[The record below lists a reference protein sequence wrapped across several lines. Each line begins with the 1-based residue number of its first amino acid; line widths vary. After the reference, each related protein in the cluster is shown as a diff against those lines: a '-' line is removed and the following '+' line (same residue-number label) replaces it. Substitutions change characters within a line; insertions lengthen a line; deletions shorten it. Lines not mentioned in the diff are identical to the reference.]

1 MINYLAEHHN
11 AHLRYGAA
19 MAVGIA
25 CAGSGSQ
32 DALKI
37 LVPLTQDKVDFV
49 KQGALI
55 ALAFVF
61 VQVTEVQEPKVA
73 TIKKLYERVTG
84 NVREGALSRMGAV
97 ISMGILNAGGRNTTI
112 SMETRDG
119 NLR

>member
-73 TIKKLYERVTG
+73 TIKKTLRTSYRKC
-84 NVREGALSRMGAV
+84 SRRCLV
-97 ISMGILNAGGRNTTI
+97 KDGGSDIYGHT
-112 SMETRDG
+112 
-119 NLR
+119 